1 MIAYRTSK
9 YRMPYEVRAD
19 IRFTGKVYC
28 VDVEVRKFGETKWAK
43 AHTFRCRKY
52 KVAQQ
57 AHRELVG
64 EVWI

>member
-1 MIAYRTSK
+1 MGSLEPGANYI
-9 YRMPYEVRAD
+9 YER
-19 IRFTGKVYC
+19 
-28 VDVEVRKFGETKWAK
+28 VDDRIYARKFGETKWAK